1 MPSLRKLTTALVGS
15 ALLATSASPAFA
27 RPWGHGGWDRPG
39 WGGGWGYRH
48 RPHRHYRHRDGF
60 DFGDFVLG
68 AIVAGGIAAAI
79 ASSKE
84 NRDRDRSGGR
94 YEDRSSDRAAE
105 DRAAELCSDA
115 AESEAAR
122 QGARDARVADISY
135 VGRDG
140 EGWRVE
146 GRLADRDRYR
156 IGDAFVCGVRDGR
169 VDYVR
174 ISDAPDAYRG

>member
-1 MPSLRKLTTALVGS
+1 MSSLRKLTTALVGS
-15 ALLATSASPAFA
+15 ALLATSASPALA

-39 WGGGWGYRH
+39 WGYRH
-48 RPHRHYRHRDGF
+48 RPHRHYRGDGF
-60 DFGDFVLG
+60 DFGDFLLG

-84 NRDRDRSGGR
+84 KRDGNRDRSGGR
-94 YEDRSSDRAAE
+94 YEDRSSDRAVE

-122 QGARDARVADISY
+122 QGNRDARVADISY

-140 EGWRVE
+140 DGWRVE
-146 GRLADRDRYR
+146 GRLSDRDRYR
-156 IGDAFVCGVRDGR
+156 IGDAFVCGVSNGR

-174 ISDAPDAYRG
+174 ISDAPDTYRG